1 MIFITNN
8 IKVYR
13 AYKNVSQKEMA
24 EAIGITQQTLSRIET
39 TNNTNLNTAKKIADY
54 FGVGIDDI
62 FLDKNTII
70 TCKNTMNKKIE
81 TDNNWEDLDAKTKDI

>member
-1 MIFITNN
+1 MIILYERRGIWGGDFITNN

-24 EAIGITQQTLSRIET
+24 EAIGVTQQTLSRIET

-70 TCKNTMNKKIE
+70 TCKNDGKQI
-81 TDNNWEDLDAKTKDI
+81 

>member
-24 EAIGITQQTLSRIET
+24 EAIGITQQTLSRIEL
-39 TNNTNLNTAKKIADY
+39 TNKTNLSTAKKIADY
-54 FGVGIDDI
+54 FGVSIDDI
-62 FLDKNTII
+62 FLNKNTILNG
-70 TCKNTMNKKIE
+70 KSV
-81 TDNNWEDLDAKTKDI
+81 